1 MDKDAALSRVEP
13 APQRA
18 PVADALDLQI
28 EGRRGGAVR
37 HGIDAVGAGYA
48 PGSLPDSYYRR
59 DLDHNN
65 PSTTPAFPAPAI
77 SRSCARCRRT
87 PRTVKVLA
95 VAAGEYWTR
104 PQELF
109 ARAHAQDIAWRSGSR
124 RMREELDSVLGWD
137 QHRRQQWP
145 HNEFAPI
152 AGAMDCWFEAA
163 GWLVRED

>member
-65 PSTTPAFPAPAI
+65 PIAI
-77 SRSCARCRRT
+77 GVGEDSFWPSLAVAHEIGHFVDHAGLPGTGYQSVVRTMPEDSSHREGARRCRRRVQDASARSCSRGLT
-87 PRTVKVLA
+87 PST
-95 VAAGEYWTR
+95 
-104 PQELF
+104 
-109 ARAHAQDIAWRSGSR
+109 
-124 RMREELDSVLGWD
+124 
-137 QHRRQQWP
+137 
-145 HNEFAPI
+145 
-152 AGAMDCWFEAA
+152 
-163 GWLVRED
+163 